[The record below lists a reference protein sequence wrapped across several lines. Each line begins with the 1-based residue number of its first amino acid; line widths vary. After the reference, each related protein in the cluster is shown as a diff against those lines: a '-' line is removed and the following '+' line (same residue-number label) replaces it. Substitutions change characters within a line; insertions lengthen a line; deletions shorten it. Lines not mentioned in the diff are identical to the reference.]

1 MKLVIALPFVFLLT
15 GCASMPGPT
24 TDTGCL
30 WVRPIYV
37 AEQDKLTTETAG
49 EILAHNEKWKAN
61 CK

>member
-1 MKLVIALPFVFLLT
+1 MKLVIALPIVILLT
-15 GCASMPGPT
+15 GCAPKPGIA

-30 WVRPIYV
+30 WVQPIYV
-37 AEQDKLTTETAG
+37 GAQDVLTTETAD